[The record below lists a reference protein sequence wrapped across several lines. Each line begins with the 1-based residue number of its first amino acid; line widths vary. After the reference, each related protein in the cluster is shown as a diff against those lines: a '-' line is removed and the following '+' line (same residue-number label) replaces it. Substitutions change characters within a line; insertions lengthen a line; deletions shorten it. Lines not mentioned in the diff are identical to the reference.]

1 MDIFLTIIGIA
12 IAAGLGYVAFVEW
25 SKATTDQ
32 RINMIETLVEAAE
45 QLPALRGKT
54 GKQRLDWVMGRLQ
67 KRFPGL
73 DLEETGDLIESA
85 VYRLRQR
92 SGVIVIEPP
101 QEPAANDRGL
111 DSHWFDGAGR
121 HN

>member
-1 MDIFLTIIGIA
+1 MDIFLTVIGLA

-32 RINMIETLVEAAE
+32 RWSMIETLVEAAE
-45 QLPALRGKT
+45 QTKRGQA
-54 GKQRLDWVMGRLQ
+54 GSARFDWVMERLQ

-73 DLEETGDLIESA
+73 DLEEAGDLIESA

-101 QEPAANDRGL
+101 APEAAERGL
-111 DSHWFDGAGR
+111 DSDWFDGSGR

>member
-1 MDIFLTIIGIA
+1 MDFFLAVVGGTIVV
-12 IAAGLGYVAFVEW
+12 GLVYVAFVEW

-32 RINMIETLVEAAE
+32 RWSMIETLVEAAE
-45 QLPALRGKT
+45 QSPLLKDALGSERKAWV
-54 GKQRLDWVMGRLQ
+54 KERLEL
-67 KRFPGL
+67 RFPGI
-73 DLEETGDLIESA
+73 DMDEVEDLIESA

>member
-1 MDIFLTIIGIA
+1 MDLFLTVIGLA
-12 IAAGLGYVAFVEW
+12 ILAGLGYVAFVEW

-45 QLPALRGKT
+45 QTLQGQDGST
-54 GKQRLDWVMGRLQ
+54 RLDWVMGRLQ

-73 DLEETGDLIESA
+73 DIEEAQDLIESA

-101 QEPAANDRGL
+101 QEDTSL
-111 DSHWFDGAGR
+111 DSDWFGGAGR
-121 HN
+121 GN

>member
-1 MDIFLTIIGIA
+1 MDFFLAVIGIA
-12 IAAGLGYVAFVEW
+12 VAAGLGYVAWVEW
-25 SKATTDQ
+25 SKASADQ
-32 RINMIETLVEAAE
+32 KWSMIETLVEAAE
-45 QLPALRGKT
+45 QTLQGQAGSTRF
-54 GKQRLDWVMGRLQ
+54 DWVMGRLQ
-67 KRFPGL
+67 KRFPGS
-73 DLEETGDLIESA
+73 DLEEARDLIESA